1 MQLFETMTRM
11 GFPKH
16 LVALLQQLYCDQKGV
31 GKWNGT
37 LSQPFQILSGVRQG
51 CVISPSLFSL
61 YTEDIMRDAEIGHLG
76 VDVGGQK
83 LSNLRYAADTALLAI
98 SERDIDELVERVN
111 EAGKTKLLNL
121 NVKKT
126 KLMRIDK
133 RDEHKHEVKV
143 NGVAIAEVESF
154 KYLGSVKTRFGDCS
168 KDIKTRIAIAK
179 RKTLELTD
187 IWKSQQIDK
196 TVKIKLVKTLIWP
209 IISNGAEASI
219 LSTANEKKFM
229 AAEQWIYRRMLRVS
243 WKERRTNESIF
254 EEIGKAPGLLPQV
267 VKNKLSYFGHTCRE
281 GGCQIAKAAILDLK

>member
-1 MQLFETMTRM
+1 
-11 GFPKH
+11 
-16 LVALLQQLYCDQKGV
+16 
-31 GKWNGT
+31 
-37 LSQPFQILSGVRQG
+37 
-51 CVISPSLFSL
+51 
-61 YTEDIMRDAEIGHLG
+61 MRDAEISHLG

-83 LSNLRYAADTALLAI
+83 LSNLRYADDTALLAN
-98 SERDIDELVERVN
+98 SERDVDELVERVN

-143 NGVAIAEVESF
+143 NGVAIEEVESF

-179 RKTLELTD
+179 RKTLDLTD
-187 IWKSQQIDK
+187 IWKSRQIDK
-196 TVKIKLVKTLIWP
+196 TVKIKLLKTLIWP
-209 IISNGAEASI
+209 IISYGAETSR
-219 LSTANEKKFM
+219 LSTANEKKLM

-254 EEIGKAPGLLPQV
+254 EEIGEAPGLLPQV

-281 GGCQIAKAAILDLK
+281 GGCKIVKAAILGLKGGRRTRGRLLLHR